1 MPKKNNTKSNTKSN
15 TKTKSSSTKN
25 KATNTNQYKNIN
37 ENENENENLKESY
50 FNYTEDTF
58 KIIED
63 YVKNYFNKHHI
74 DSFNKFTD
82 ETLQQIINQF
92 NPIEINHE
100 FDSSLNK
107 YKYEIKIE
115 FLDYFIEEP
124 IIYENNGSYKKITPA
139 IARLRNLSYSAPF
152 FLNIKIRVVKRTGQY
167 LENENIEQEIFT
179 KVKFGKLPI
188 MVNSKYC
195 LLNKHKNI
203 SLKEKGECPY
213 DNTGIFII
221 RGQSKMVVSQ
231 ERGVENKDNVYPN
244 QVKSKF
250 IMSEIKSVSDRY
262 FGISMI
268 NSVKYNFK
276 TKIISVDG
284 PLFKNPVNLFLVMR
298 LLGIKKDKH
307 LVSLIVYDIKNK
319 ENEDIIELTQKT
331 LLDYINICNSN
342 NFNVSENNPED
353 VVQNLIKDY
362 FIKHYLVKPYN
373 KEKVLS
379 QEEKY
384 KLLED
389 SLIYKLLPVYDK
401 DFLGKSYFLGM
412 MTCKMLKIHLGLLP
426 FDNRDDFYNK
436 RIDTTGVIYASLIRQ
451 AFNMRVKDI
460 KKSFI
465 KEIKGNKS
473 NKNIL
478 DIIRKNIH
486 KIFKPIENWL
496 NWAFATGTFTFQQNN
511 NNNKSKSKQGVA
523 QVHNTLSYQ
532 SKLSHSRRLN
542 SPSDKNNGKIVAPRK
557 LNPTQLGYICPVET
571 PEGQPVGLVK
581 NFSLACYVTPSCN
594 PDIVEAWCY
603 SNDVIKPN
611 FNFDSFPIE
620 HAMNNGKILINRRFL
635 GIHYNVIDFISKF
648 KIARHKKII
657 NPYVSIEW
665 DSRQNNVFIYTDS
678 GRVIRPLYT
687 VDNNKLNISK
697 LPKSSITT
705 FDNLLMNKLE
715 SNDYCFGEFDDVL
728 DKNKSNLD
736 SSKNNIDFDSDGDDF
751 ESCNSVKNYNN
762 YIEFIDCNEIRNCLI
777 SMNEHELSKNY
788 SPNIKNFTH
797 CEFHPS
803 FIFGVMGSLVPFPDY
818 NQSPRNTYQA
828 AMGKQA
834 MGISFT
840 NFNERMDTISYIMNY
855 LERPIVAT
863 RYSEILNCN
872 KMSNGLNAIIAIAS
886 YTGYNQE
893 DSLILN
899 QGAVE
904 RGLFRVHKTTVYK
917 GEESKVQSSGKEEK
931 FCKPDPKYTKNMK
944 PNNYEKLD
952 DNGFVRVNEYV
963 DNNDIIIGKVLPKKV
978 KNSNQLQYRDCST
991 GLKNNESGF
1000 IDKVVK
1006 DKNQDGYNV
1015 CKIKVRSERIPQIGD
1030 KFSSRCGQKGTIG
1043 MTLKEEN
1050 FPYNKDGIKPD
1061 AIMNPHAI
1069 PSRMTIGQLL
1079 ECILGKAS
1087 VMLGGVSDC
1096 TPFCELPKGK
1106 IYEILR
1112 LNGFD
1117 SYGNETLYNGMTG
1130 QMMDCMIFMGPTF
1143 YQRLKHMVD
1152 DKMHS
1157 RASGPIVQL
1166 TRQPPEGRS
1175 RDGGLRIGEMERDC
1189 MIAHGTVSFL
1199 KESMLERSDLFS
1211 IYVCKVCGM
1220 FASVNPNINLYK
1232 CNQCNKS
1239 TEFSLLNV
1247 PYAYKLLTQELMAM
1261 NIAPK
1266 LFTN

>member
-1 MPKKNNTKSNTKSN
+1 M
-15 TKTKSSSTKN
+15 STKN
-25 KATNTNQYKNIN
+25 KNKINTKQNNVSQKQNHNKRQKNKN
-37 ENENENENLKESY
+37 AKNPKNVNDKY

-58 KIIED
+58 KVIED

-92 NPIEINHE
+92 NTIEINHE
-100 FDSSLNK
+100 FNSALNK
-107 YKYEIKIE
+107 YKYEIKID

-124 IIYENNGSYKKITPA
+124 IIYENNGSYKKITPS

-152 FLNIKIRVVKRTGQY
+152 YLNIKIKVIKRTGEF
-167 LENENIEQEIFT
+167 LEIENIEEEVFT
-179 KVKFGKLPI
+179 KVKFGKLPL

-195 LLNKHKNI
+195 LLNKYKNI

-244 QVKSKF
+244 QVKNKF
-250 IMSEIKSVSDRY
+250 IMSEIKSVSDRF

-276 TKIISVDG
+276 SKTVTVDG
-284 PLFKNPVNLFLVMR
+284 PLFKNPSNIFLVMR

-307 LVSLIVYDIKNK
+307 MVSLIVFDINNK
-319 ENEDIIELTQKT
+319 QNSEVMNLTEKTLLEYIQLSTIHKFDENED
-331 LLDYINICNSN
+331 
-342 NFNVSENNPED
+342 NVR
-353 VVQNLIKDY
+353 DY
-362 FIKHYLVKPYN
+362 FIKNYLVKPYN

-379 QEEKY
+379 KEEKY
-384 KLLED
+384 KLLND
-389 SLIYKLLPVYDK
+389 SLINKLLPVYHN
-401 DFLGKSYFLGM
+401 DFLGKCYFLGM
-412 MTCKMLKIHLGLLP
+412 MTCKMLKIHLGMLP
-426 FDNRDDFYNK
+426 HDNRDDFYNK

-532 SKLSHSRRLN
+532 SKLSHTRRLN
-542 SPSDKNNGKIVAPRK
+542 SPSDKNNGKIIAPRK

-603 SNDVIKPN
+603 SNNVIKPN
-611 FNFDSFPIE
+611 FEFNSFPIE
-620 HAMNNGKILINRRFL
+620 DAIENAKVLINRRFL
-635 GIHYNVIDFISKF
+635 GIHYNVVDFIKKF

-665 DSRQNNVFIYTDS
+665 DSSQNNVYIYTDS
-678 GRVIRPLYT
+678 GRVIRPLY
-687 VDNNKLNISK
+687 VVNNNKLNISNLK
-697 LPKSSITT
+697 KSKIST

-715 SNDYCFGEFDDVL
+715 NLEDLEDLMDINDCSDDDCCNSDDSCISDESNDDINF
-728 DKNKSNLD
+728 KNT
-736 SSKNNIDFDSDGDDF
+736 
-751 ESCNSVKNYNN
+751 N
-762 YIEFIDCNEIRNCLI
+762 YIEFIDCNEVKNCLI
-777 SMNEHELSKNY
+777 AMNDKELTKNY
-788 SPNIKNFTH
+788 SPEIKKFTH

-803 FIFGVMGSLVPFPDY
+803 FVYGVMGSLIPFPDY

-834 MGISFT
+834 MGVSFT
-840 NFNERMDTISYIMNY
+840 NYNDRMDTISYIMNY
-855 LERPIVAT
+855 IERPIVAT
-863 RYSEILNCN
+863 KYSQILNCN
-872 KMSNGLNAIIAIAS
+872 KMSNGLNAMIAIAS

-893 DSLILN
+893 DSLIVN
-899 QGAVE
+899 QGSID

-944 PNNYEKLD
+944 PNNYQKLD

-978 KNSNQLQYRDCST
+978 KNSNQIQYKDCST

-1015 CKIKVRSERIPQIGD
+1015 CKVKVRSERIPQIGD

-1043 MTLKEEN
+1043 MTLLEED

-1087 VMLGGVSDC
+1087 VMMGGVADC
-1096 TPFCELPKGK
+1096 TPFCELSKNK

-1112 LNGFD
+1112 LNGCD
-1117 SYGNETLYNGMTG
+1117 SYGKETLYNGKTG

-1152 DKMHS
+1152 DKVHS

-1199 KESMLERSDLFS
+1199 KESMLERSDLFE

-1220 FASVNPNINLYK
+1220 FASVNTKINLYK

-1239 TEFSLLNV
+1239 TEFSLLNI

-1266 LFTN
+1266 LIS